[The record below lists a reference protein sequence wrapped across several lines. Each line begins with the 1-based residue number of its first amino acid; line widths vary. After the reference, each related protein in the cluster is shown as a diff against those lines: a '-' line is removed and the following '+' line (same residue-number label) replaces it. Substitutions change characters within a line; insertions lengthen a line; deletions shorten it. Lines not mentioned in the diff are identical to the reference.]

1 MEENL
6 LNELENFTSIK
17 CLDDVTNNN
26 NCFNDDEQVY
36 FKIKYKFCNYIFLYL
51 G

>member
-17 CLDDVTNNN
+17 CLDDVTNNTNN
-26 NCFNDDEQVY
+26 NCCNDDEQVY
-36 FKIKYKFCNYIFLYL
+36 V
-51 G
+51 